1 LNKAISDKSTLS
13 ISVPFLIQAI
23 GFIAILVWTYGELNA
38 RIQFLEHRANM
49 NMMEIEELKE
59 LQDKPIPSD
68 VRQDTKL
75 EDILYELERIRNI
88 LDIKD

>member
-1 LNKAISDKSTLS
+1 
-13 ISVPFLIQAI
+13 
-23 GFIAILVWTYGELNA
+23 
-38 RIQFLEHRANM
+38 
-49 NMMEIEELKE
+49 MEIEELKE

-75 EDILYELERIRNI
+75 EDIFYELERIRNI